1 MAFGFEQQADWI
13 ERPAH
18 PMRTEAQAHIQD
30 AAHALAQ
37 GDTATAYVLIQPFLA
52 PPHPQ
57 ATPEERL
64 AYLFA
69 RSLLARMLPTAET
82 HLPVLSDDLASRA
95 AQAWLEIA
103 PFRLFGYA
111 SANAAILRALMGAKD
126 MSIVD
131 IGIDGPWQ
139 WVHLLQLLA
148 HAPLRPQSVQ
158 IIGVRLPIP
167 GLYPSPY
174 RRDDIRRSLMS
185 CAEELG
191 INLSY
196 REVDAAQGQLPAP
209 TVQALAGPAP
219 IVNAA
224 FALHH
229 IAADDAASIPRQPRD
244 TMLRD
249 IARLR
254 PRLMTLVEPDV
265 EHNALPF
272 SARISASWYYYR
284 GMFEVL
290 QSYFPASMPER
301 WGIEQAML
309 GHEIHN
315 VVTCEGADR
324 TQRHERWRAWVRRL
338 QAQGFQQVSLHTHEY
353 YVNKTLASPLG
364 TYATTENGALVLR
377 WEDIPLIAASAW
389 RRERP

>member
-1 MAFGFEQQADWI
+1 
-13 ERPAH
+13 
-18 PMRTEAQAHIQD
+18 MRTEAQAHIQD
-30 AAHALAQ
+30 AAHALSQ

-52 PPHPQ
+52 LPRPQ
-57 ATPEERL
+57 AGPEERL

-69 RSLLARMLPTAET
+69 QSLYARMLPTAAQT
-82 HLPVLSDDLASRA
+82 HLPALSDDLAGRA

-126 MSIVD
+126 ISIVD

-139 WVHLLQLLA
+139 WLHLLQLLA
-148 HAPLRPQSVQ
+148 YAPLKPEGLQ

-167 GLYPSPY
+167 GLYPTPY
-174 RRDDIRRSLMS
+174 RGDDIHDILMS
-185 CAEELG
+185 CSERLG
-191 INLSY
+191 IQLTY
-196 REVDAAQGQLPAP
+196 REIDAAQGQLPAP
-209 TVQALAGPAP
+209 TVHALARSAP

-229 IAADDAASIPRQPRD
+229 IAADDKASTPRQPRD

-249 IARLR
+249 MARLR

-272 SARISASWYYYR
+272 SARVSASWYYYR

-290 QSYFPASMPER
+290 QSYFPESMPER
-301 WGIEQAML
+301 WAIEQAML

-315 VVTCEGADR
+315 VVTCEDADR
-324 TQRHERWRAWVRRL
+324 TQRHERWQAWVRRL
-338 QAQGFQQVSLHTHEY
+338 QAQGFQQISLHAHEY
-353 YVNKTLASPLG
+353 YVNKTLNSPTE

-389 RRERP
+389 RI